1 MSDHRQGLSWT
12 ADESVH
18 LRFTHNGI
26 ELAEWNGSAGG
37 HFFDLNETG
46 THEFCIAAWD
56 ITEGQFNENH
66 FLECRILTLNASI
79 YQTSVTAPWDGGI
92 TTEDSV
98 EAVGRRGP
106 VQELWWWRVGDDSDK
121 YLVPAGLEFVQLQ
134 FDLFEGTNDF
144 VIEIHAL
151 DKIDSFSLSIIRDTT
166 PPILSFYETI
176 NRTSPLETEKVLS
189 GECESGV
196 GVKIWSDID
205 SQTFLCDSSGEF
217 ELLLSVPEV
226 PGMHLIQGVSSD
238 QVNNQNSHSIE
249 VLNQEWVDWAID
261 DAKNSGPMLW
271 QFLGALGLG
280 LLLIITPAMVSVS
293 LKRRRRK
300 RDEKSIEDSLDELS
314 DILAKSKSSD
324 DQLGSSTA
332 GDLESI
338 EPLDWDEVNEED
350 FPEMKELSA
359 WKARNESI
367 YTIADKPK
375 DDDTIDLD

>member
-1 MSDHRQGLSWT
+1 
-12 ADESVH
+12 
-18 LRFTHNGI
+18 
-26 ELAEWNGSAGG
+26 
-37 HFFDLNETG
+37 
-46 THEFCIAAWD
+46 
-56 ITEGQFNENH
+56 
-66 FLECRILTLNASI
+66 
-79 YQTSVTAPWDGGI
+79 
-92 TTEDSV
+92 
-98 EAVGRRGP
+98 
-106 VQELWWWRVGDDSDK
+106 
-121 YLVPAGLEFVQLQ
+121 
-134 FDLFEGTNDF
+134 
-144 VIEIHAL
+144 
-151 DKIDSFSLSIIRDTT
+151 
-166 PPILSFYETI
+166 
-176 NRTSPLETEKVLS
+176 
-189 GECESGV
+189 
-196 GVKIWSDID
+196 
-205 SQTFLCDSSGEF
+205 
-217 ELLLSVPEV
+217 
-226 PGMHLIQGVSSD
+226 MHLIQGVSSD

-314 DILAKSKSSD
+314 DILANSKSSD

-338 EPLDWDEVNEED
+338 EPLDWDAVNEED
-350 FPEMKELSA
+350 FPEMEELKA